1 MHLTESHA
9 VQISVVCIL
18 RHLSYWNFFFE
29 KKKRYRCSHCNL
41 YPKDTVMLFVG
52 GLFVA
57 CTIEHRNLH
66 RRIALSVLKVVGS
79 DPKMLML
86 GVMLPTWF
94 LSMWMSNTATTAMM
108 ITIVEAVI
116 ISMDAIEV
124 GE

>member
-1 MHLTESHA
+1 
-9 VQISVVCIL
+9 
-18 RHLSYWNFFFE
+18 
-29 KKKRYRCSHCNL
+29 
-41 YPKDTVMLFVG
+41 MLFVG

-124 GE
+124 